1 MDAMSKIHIGEAI
14 RQKVKERGLHVT
26 DFADAIYCTRANI
39 YAIFKRK
46 SIDIEQLKRISEV
59 LNFDF
64 LAIYSTPQPK
74 YLVLLEVDE
83 QSLQKFASDK
93 SVILIKKIA
102 E

>member
-1 MDAMSKIHIGEAI
+1 MSEIHIGEAI

-26 DFADAIYCTRANI
+26 DFAAAIHCNRTNI
-39 YAIFKRK
+39 YALFKRK
-46 SIDIEQLKRISEV
+46 SIDIEHLKRISEI

-64 LAIYSTPQPK
+64 LAIYRAPQPK

-83 QSLQKFASDK
+83 QSLQKIASDK
-93 SVILIKKIA
+93 SILLIKKIA